1 MTVSDKPIHISDTW
15 QGVSGAPSRVL
26 LLTASFGEGHNAA
39 ARGLKMA
46 LEERT
51 HLSLGLS
58 AETRLVDLCTE
69 AYPRLTG
76 VARWGYLKAI
86 HHAPRLWEKIF
97 NHFDAGP
104 LLEKRLQTLASLR
117 DHMRR
122 EIDAFAPQAVVSTFP
137 FYNQI
142 IDSLYPSEK
151 GAPFLR
157 FTVVTDSI
165 RINSAWARGKSDF
178 YIVPNRPTLDALKQ
192 HGVSVASILDLG
204 FPVSLKFA
212 NCQINR
218 GNPPPWQVTY
228 LPGGSWNKIEE
239 NIRVLAAFPRLELTV
254 VAGKDLKL
262 YEMLSRFCEKLAV
275 PIKVLSWVNDM
286 PERLLGQHLVIGKAG
301 GAIVQECIAAGC
313 PMIIT
318 QVIPGQ
324 EEGNIAL
331 LKQQGIGAVAE
342 TPQELKILMVRL
354 MQGEAALW
362 RTWKSNLLSLQ
373 RPLAAQTIARFIL
386 GRVAIRR

>member
-1 MTVSDKPIHISDTW
+1 MTLSDTSTNILSTW
-15 QGVSGAPSRVL
+15 QAAPVAPSRVL

-39 ARGLKMA
+39 ARGLRMA
-46 LEERT
+46 LEERS

-58 AETRLVDLCTE
+58 ADTRLVDLCTE
-69 AYPRLTG
+69 AYPILSSF
-76 VARWGYLKAI
+76 ARWGYLKAI
-86 HHAPRLWEKIF
+86 HHAPRLWEKV
-97 NHFDAGP
+97 FDRFDTGP
-104 LLEKRLQTLASLR
+104 LLEKRFHAFSSLR
-117 DHMRR
+117 ARLKA
-122 EIDAFAPQAVVSTFP
+122 EIDAFNPQAVVSTFP
-137 FYNQI
+137 FYGQI

-165 RINSAWARGKSDF
+165 RINSIWARGKSDF
-178 YIVPNRPTLDALKQ
+178 FIVPNRPTLDALKQ

-218 GNPPPWQVTY
+218 GNPPPWQVMY
-228 LPGGSWNKIEE
+228 LPGGSWSKIEG
-239 NIRVLAAFPRLELTV
+239 NIRVLTTLPKIELTLG
-254 VAGKDLKL
+254 AGKDLKL
-262 YEMLSRFCEKLAV
+262 YQALDRLREKLPMPV
-275 PIKVLSWVNDM
+275 KLLGWVDDM
-286 PERLLGQHLVIGKAG
+286 PERLLSQHLVVGKAG

-331 LKQQGIGAVAE
+331 LKQQGVGAVAE
-342 TPQELKILMVRL
+342 NPQELKTLMIRL

-362 RTWKSNLLSLQ
+362 RSWKSNLLSLQ

-386 GRVAIRR
+386 GRLAVRK